1 MWLRALTFAVA
12 AFAASHAAAQETNIH
27 VAAARAIIERAEL
40 TDVFEAVEGDTITT
54 RHPASGLTCNF
65 YPGDRR
71 AEVAIFAG
79 LPRGEDVACVRD
91 VENQSTTLYAT
102 RYPSPMTPRQALA
115 DAVAAIQHRF
125 PDARPSPPSL
135 TMTTEGMPQ
144 THVANYF
151 INVRGERWVTM
162 ALVAQSGAWMYKLRF
177 SAQAR
182 DEQELMR
189 AELEANA
196 MFAAAMLR
204 TNRAR

>member
-1 MWLRALTFAVA
+1 MRLRALTFAVVALA
-12 AFAASHAAAQETNIH
+12 AGHAAAQEANIH

-40 TDVFEAVEGDTITT
+40 TDVFEAVDGDTITT

-65 YPGDRR
+65 YPGDTR
-71 AEVAIFAG
+71 AEVAIFAA
-79 LPRGEDVACVRD
+79 LPRGEDVACVADRG
-91 VENQSTTLYAT
+91 EQSTTLYAT
-102 RYPSPMTPRQALA
+102 RYPWPFTAREALA

-125 PDARPSPPSL
+125 PDARLSPPSL

-151 INVRGERWVTM
+151 ITVRGERWVTM
-162 ALVAQSGAWMYKLRF
+162 ALVAQSGAWTYKLRF
-177 SAQAR
+177 TTPAR
-182 DEQELMR
+182 DDDELRR

-204 TNRAR
+204 VIGEP